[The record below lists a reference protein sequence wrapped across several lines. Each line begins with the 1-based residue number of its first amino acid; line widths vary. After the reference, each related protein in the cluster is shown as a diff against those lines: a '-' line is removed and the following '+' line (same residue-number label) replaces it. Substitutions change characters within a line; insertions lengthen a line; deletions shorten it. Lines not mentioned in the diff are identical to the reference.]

1 VLLTSPGGLFAFL
14 PNVAQY
20 MKELIRLNLQ
30 RIFFMCA
37 YRPNAMSSGQSKQ
50 ITVRFDLKD
59 WIQVLQEAESEGIKP
74 VQFIRST
81 ILKRLNGTL
90 EIKRPF
96 GPIIAKVR
104 VSKELLTVLL
114 TKAREVRATKSKEND
129 YRNRLSGNLSEEYS
143 YTGVLTE
150 EEESLLSNEILGA
163 ANSYTLTA
171 AALLKRDV
179 SILKE
184 SMRIDVP
191 WVNFMKAGEWNPR
204 HYHTG
209 VLSVVIFLK
218 VPKEIALENYK
229 EDSVKKSLQPTA
241 GMLQFSYG
249 EQCEF
254 SSSTKNI
261 IPVAGD
267 MYLFPSSLH
276 HQVYPFISDTERISV
291 SMNIDRK

>member
-1 VLLTSPGGLFAFL
+1 
-14 PNVAQY
+14 
-20 MKELIRLNLQ
+20 
-30 RIFFMCA
+30 
-37 YRPNAMSSGQSKQ
+37 
-50 ITVRFDLKD
+50 
-59 WIQVLQEAESEGIKP
+59 
-74 VQFIRST
+74 
-81 ILKRLNGTL
+81 L

-163 ANSYTLTA
+163 AHSYTLTA